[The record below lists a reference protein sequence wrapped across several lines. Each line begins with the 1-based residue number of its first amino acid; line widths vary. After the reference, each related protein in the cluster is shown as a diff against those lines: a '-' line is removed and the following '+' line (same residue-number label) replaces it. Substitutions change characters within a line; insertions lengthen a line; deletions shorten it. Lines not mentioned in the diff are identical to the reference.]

1 MSPPQDR
8 DLPPL
13 REPIGLLS
21 DHIAVRSTTLIL
33 EETASDYDFDIS
45 DRKTG
50 EKVFAVK
57 GKADAQTISK
67 AVLDTRGHE
76 IFALRKDNTRSP
88 KNHRL
93 EAPDGS
99 PFMVVEWSWGGK
111 RSLSPVMHPAQRPQL
126 PSPPVASTRNVL

>member
-8 DLPPL
+8 DLLPL
-13 REPIGLLS
+13 QDSIGLLA
-21 DHIAVRSTTLIL
+21 DYIAVRSTTLIL

-50 EKVFAVK
+50 EKVFTVK
-57 GKADAQTISK
+57 GKADSHTISK
-67 AVLDTRGHE
+67 IVLDAKGHE

-99 PFMVVEWSWGGK
+99 PFMAVEWSWGGK
-111 RSLSPVMHPAQRPQL
+111 RSLSPRFPPSYGDNPAPGF
-126 PSPPVASTRNVL
+126 